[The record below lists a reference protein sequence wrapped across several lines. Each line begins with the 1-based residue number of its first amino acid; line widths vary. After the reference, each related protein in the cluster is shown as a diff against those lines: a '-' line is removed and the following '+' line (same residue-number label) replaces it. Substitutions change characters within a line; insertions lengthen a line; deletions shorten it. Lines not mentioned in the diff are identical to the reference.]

1 MSDLR
6 KDPTRGQWV
15 LVRPRGGAAP
25 EEGDCPFCPGNE
37 ASTPPEIAAYRKE
50 GSAPNTPGWQVRVV
64 PEGDPYFR
72 VELEVVREGVGMYD
86 RITPRGASEII
97 IESPSHED
105 TPAGMGPDQLERVL
119 WMYRDRLEDLKRD
132 PKIRDILITRRH
144 RKPGSRLSHPYSRVT
159 AIPVIFDDLRRELR
173 EAREYYQY
181 KRRCLFCDILRQELA
196 DDDRVVRLTPFF
208 LVVVPYAAP
217 SPFGT
222 WILPRQHSCAY
233 EALSA
238 EAAADLARLLTGYF
252 GVLATGLENPSFE
265 LALHT
270 APNLNAKILQDEW
283 ATINDDYHW
292 HLEVVIQPERANRV
306 GGIAVNEVPP
316 EEAARRLR
324 DAWTNSGPAP

>member
-1 MSDLR
+1 LSDLR

-15 LVRPRGGAAP
+15 LVRPPGGVEPPGA
-25 EEGDCPFCPGNE
+25 ECPFCPGNE

-50 GSAPNTPGWQVRVV
+50 GSAPNSPGWQVRVI
-64 PEGDPYFR
+64 PEVDPYFR
-72 VELEVVREGVGMYD
+72 VEWELVREGVGMYD
-86 RITPRGASEII
+86 KITPRGATELI

-119 WMYRDRLEDLKRD
+119 WMYRDRLQDLKRD
-132 PKIRDILITRRH
+132 SKIRDILITRRYGMQ
-144 RKPGSRLSHPYSRVT
+144 GSRISHPYSRVT

-173 EAREYYQY
+173 ESREYYQY
-181 KRRCLFCDILRQELA
+181 KRRCLFCDILRQEQA

-208 LVVVPYAAP
+208 LVVVPYAARA
-217 SPFGT
+217 PFET

-233 EALSA
+233 EALSP

-252 GVLATGLENPSFE
+252 GVLATGLGNPSFE
-265 LALHT
+265 LSLHT
-270 APNLNAKILQDEW
+270 APNLGAKILQDEW
-283 ATINDDYHW
+283 ATIADDYHW
-292 HLEVVIQPERANRV
+292 HLEIVLQPERATRV

-324 DAWTNSGPAP
+324 EAWL

>member
-15 LVRPRGGAAP
+15 LVRPRGGAEP
-25 EEGDCPFCPGNE
+25 EGGDCPFCPGNE
-37 ASTPPEIAAYRKE
+37 GSTPPEIAAYRKE

-64 PEGDPYFR
+64 PEADPYFR
-72 VELEVVREGVGMYD
+72 VEWELVREGVGMYD
-86 RITPRGASEII
+86 KITPRGASELI

-105 TPAGMGPDQLERVL
+105 TPATMGPDQLERVL

-132 PKIRDILITRRH
+132 PKIRDILITRRY

-173 EAREYYQY
+173 ESREYYQY
-181 KRRCLFCDILRQELA
+181 KRRCLFCDILRQEVV

-208 LVVVPYAAP
+208 LVMVPYAAR
-217 SPFGT
+217 SAFET

-233 EALSA
+233 ETLSP

-252 GVLATGLENPSFE
+252 GVLGTGLGNPSFE

-270 APNLNAKILQDEW
+270 APNLHAKILQDEW

-292 HLEVVIQPERANRV
+292 HIEIVVQPERANRV

-316 EEAARRLR
+316 EEAAGRLR
-324 DAWTNSGPAP
+324 EAWR

>member
-15 LVRPRGGAAP
+15 LVRPRGGAEPAAA
-25 EEGDCPFCPGNE
+25 ECPFCPGNE

-50 GSAPNTPGWQVRVV
+50 GSAPNSPGWQVRVI
-64 PEGDPYFR
+64 PEADPYFR
-72 VELEVVREGVGMYD
+72 VEWDLVREGVGMYD
-86 RITPRGASEII
+86 KITPRGASELI

-105 TPAGMGPDQLERVL
+105 TLAGMGPDQLERVL

-132 PKIRDILITRRH
+132 PKIRDILITRRYG
-144 RKPGSRLSHPYSRVT
+144 KPGSRISHPYSRVT

-173 EAREYYQY
+173 ESREYYQY
-181 KRRCLFCDILRQELA
+181 KRRCLFCDLLRQEQA

-208 LVVVPYAAP
+208 LVVVPYAARA
-217 SPFGT
+217 PFET

-233 EALSA
+233 ETLAP
-238 EAAADLARLLTGYF
+238 EAAADLARLLIGYF
-252 GVLATGLENPSFE
+252 GVLAARLGNPSFE

-270 APNLNAKILQDEW
+270 APNLTAKILQDEW
-283 ATINDDYHW
+283 ATIADDYHW
-292 HLEVVIQPERANRV
+292 HLEIVVQPERATRV

-324 DAWTNSGPAP
+324 ATWL

>member
-15 LVRPRGGAAP
+15 LVRPRGGA
-25 EEGDCPFCPGNE
+25 ERDGDDCPFCPGNE

-50 GSAPNTPGWQVRVV
+50 GSAPNSPGWQVRVI
-64 PEGDPYFR
+64 PEADPYFQ
-72 VELEVVREGVGMYD
+72 VEWELVREGVGMYD
-86 RITPRGASEII
+86 KITPRGASELI

-105 TPAGMGPDQLERVL
+105 TPATMGPDQLERVL

-132 PKIRDILITRRH
+132 PKIRDILITRRY

-173 EAREYYQY
+173 ESREYYQY

-196 DDDRVVRLTPFF
+196 DDDGVVRLTPFF
-208 LVVVPYAAP
+208 LVVVPYAAR
-217 SPFGT
+217 SPFET
-222 WILPRQHSCAY
+222 WVLPRQHACAF
-233 EALSA
+233 ESLSP

-252 GVLATGLENPSFE
+252 GVLASGLGNPSFE
-265 LALHT
+265 LSLHT
-270 APNLNAKILQDEW
+270 APNLQAKILQDEW
-283 ATINDDYHW
+283 ATINEDYHW
-292 HLEVVIQPERANRV
+292 HLEIVVQPERANRV

-324 DAWTNSGPAP
+324 DAWTTHAT